1 MNNIAYC
8 IGTLEMTILK
18 LKPFLRLQLIAFLY
32 NFGANFIHPVTPTL
46 ILENKLPDNAFGI
59 LFATMSLGSF
69 MFSTFWG
76 RMSDKKSRSSVM
88 LVSLVGYALAQL
100 AFGLSKTMPQM
111 LAARLIAGCFTSGT
125 SVCLMALIVDL
136 SDPRERAAHLSYYA
150 AMVGVSSSLGYL
162 AGGVIGIAGVLPV
175 FYAQTVVLLVA
186 AALVYFMLRRMDGDK
201 PQPGTTTRRLSMRQM
216 MQMMTLPALL
226 FLLGVALSNFGNY
239 GFDNA
244 LNYYMKRELGFTS
257 SINGVVK
264 AAYGLI
270 GLAAN
275 VFINRWIMKKFDV
288 HKALPVILI
297 LSAGSLTLATVMP
310 TMGLFFT
317 LNAVFFLVSSLHI
330 PIQQALTTEGRH
342 GDIGLLSGLFYS
354 ARFLGM
360 IFGPLVSGFAYEHG
374 AKIPFYTQ
382 VAAFLAAAVITW
394 FGYRVTRD
402 PER

>member
-1 MNNIAYC
+1 
-8 IGTLEMTILK
+8 LK
-18 LKPFLRLQLIAFLY
+18 LKPFLKLQLIAFLY

-46 ILENKLPDNAFGI
+46 ILENGLPDNAFGI

-88 LVSLVGYALAQL
+88 LISLIGYALAQL
-100 AFGLSKTMPQM
+100 AFGLSRTMPQM

-150 AMVGVSSSLGYL
+150 AMVGVSASLGYL
-162 AGGVIGIAGVLPV
+162 AGGVIGLIGVLPV
-175 FYAQTVVLLVA
+175 FYAQTAVLLVA
-186 AALVYFMLRRMDGDK
+186 AFMVYAMLHRMDQDRL
-201 PQPGTTTRRLSMRQM
+201 QAGTATKRLSMRQM
-216 MQMMTLPALL
+216 MRMMTLPALL

-244 LNYYMKRELGFTS
+244 LNYY
-257 SINGVVK
+257 IK

-275 VFINRWIMKKFDV
+275 VFINRWIMKKFDA
-288 HKALPVILI
+288 HKALPIILL
-297 LSAGSLTLATVMP
+297 LSASLLTLATVMP

-360 IFGPLVSGFAYEHG
+360 IFGPLVSGFAYEYG
-374 AKIPFYTQ
+374 AKIPFFTQ
-382 VAAFLAAAVITW
+382 AAAFVVAAFITY
-394 FGYRVTRD
+394 FGYQVTREGK
-402 PER
+402 PEY